1 MYIVLLP
8 QETVLCFYHS
18 LWNASQRNILTR
30 WKFNF
35 TTQDCTQRALLT
47 TRTPVSSKIFG
58 LASIRVRVTTF
69 FLQGSGFHLFKSQKN
84 VKSPRVWQQ
93 SRNSRRISPGLG
105 SKVQIIIFCFWSLW
119 QVRFPNY
126 TPKGQ
131 ETWLVDDQQPG
142 WRFWVVTC
150 GSVTNLVKDETCSRG
165 CVHNQPPSST
175 FKLFNAFA
183 RKFENIFFIVFFSP
197 FILLIRSIA

>member
-1 MYIVLLP
+1 MPHRGIFSPNLILSRRIVLSKHYSPREHQSPRKSLGLP
-8 QETVLCFYHS
+8 
-18 LWNASQRNILTR
+18 ASG
-30 WKFNF
+30 WES
-35 TTQDCTQRALLT
+35 
-47 TRTPVSSKIFG
+47 PP
-58 LASIRVRVTTF
+58 
-69 FLQGSGFHLFKSQKN
+69 FLHNGSGFHLFKSRKN

-105 SKVQIIIFCFWSLW
+105 SKVQIIILCFWSLW

-183 RKFENIFFIVFFSP
+183 RKFENIFFIVFFLP
-197 FILLIRSIA
+197 LILLIRSIA